1 MEEIGQPSEIADDM
15 NNMQEPLKLIEQR
28 LHHGS
33 PSPEQ
38 TRLQVKEF
46 TNQLNSLSAPLVNMG
61 NKINDA
67 QENCRNYEV
76 RQV

>member
-1 MEEIGQPSEIADDM
+1 MEEIGQPAEIADDM
-15 NNMQEPLKLIEQR
+15 NKMQEPLKLIEQR
-28 LHHGS
+28 LHQGS

-46 TNQLNSLSAPLVNMG
+46 TNQLDSLSTPLLDLE
-61 NKINDA
+61 KDIRDA

-76 RQV
+76 